1 MPVLT
6 LRRTPTVRLALS
18 DGVERDYLLDT
29 PASSPATGLGGPV
42 YDRLVHAAYVLAR
55 QGYDAH
61 WLTRFAQLPFTAAH
75 RITEAA
81 AHASR

>member
-1 MPVLT
+1 MTVLT
-6 LRRTPTVRLALS
+6 LRRTLTVRLALS

-29 PASSPATGLGGPV
+29 PASPTNALGGPV

-61 WLTRFAQLPFTAAH
+61 WLTRFAQLPSAAAH

>member
-1 MPVLT
+1 MTVLT
-6 LRRTPTVRLALS
+6 LRRTRTVRLALS

-29 PASSPATGLGGPV
+29 PTSTASALGCPV

-61 WLTRFAQLPFTAAH
+61 WLTRFAQLPPTAAH

-81 AHASR
+81 AHASH

>member
-1 MPVLT
+1 MTVLT

-29 PASSPATGLGGPV
+29 PPSATTGSGGPV

-61 WLTRFAQLPFTAAH
+61 WLTRFADLPSTAAR

-81 AHASR
+81 ARASH

>member
-1 MPVLT
+1 MTVPT
-6 LRRTPTVRLALS
+6 LRRTPTVSLALS

-29 PASSPATGLGGPV
+29 PVSPATGLGGPV

-61 WLTRFAQLPFTAAH
+61 WLTRFAQLPSTAAH

>member
-1 MPVLT
+1 MTVLT
-6 LRRTPTVRLALS
+6 LRRTPTVRLALF

-29 PASSPATGLGGPV
+29 PPSTATGFGGPV

-61 WLTRFAQLPFTAAH
+61 WLTRFAELPSTAAR

-81 AHASR
+81 ARASH